1 MTDEIVGVEARGRA
15 ASGVRALA
23 RREIV
28 RRIFV
33 KVHRTIGLFLGA
45 VIVLVGLSGSM
56 LAYRQAIDERLNAN
70 LMLVDI
76 PPQGAFRPLDEILTA
91 AKAIIPPEG
100 VPERLRMPRHRGAA
114 AAVTYMVEEADLT
127 TTFYEIFVDPYTAK
141 VKGQRIYLRGEGQLE
156 QPFIRLLIAFHWT
169 LLLGFN
175 NAYILGTI
183 AIFMFFS
190 ILMGLYLW
198 WPRNGEWR
206 QGMRIKWGASPER
219 VAFDVHRSVGV
230 FSAAILVVMLFTGV
244 AMIFKPITRSAVTL
258 LSPVRP
264 DPEYGRSKPI
274 AGQPAIG
281 VDEAVAI
288 ADKVFPDGKLRWILL
303 PSKPTSPYVVGKLAD
318 NEPNRT
324 QTYRNVGIDQYSGRV
339 LHVQD
344 RNSFTG
350 GERFIEWLFPLH
362 SGEAF
367 GEPARPF
374 ILLIGLIP
382 LIMYVTGFLRW
393 RQRRRARK
401 SVAQ

>member
-1 MTDEIVGVEARGRA
+1 MTNEIVGIEVKSRA
-15 ASGVRALA
+15 ASGAREFG
-23 RREIV
+23 RRELI
-28 RRIFV
+28 RRAFV
-33 KVHRTIGLFLGA
+33 EVHRTIGLFLGA

-56 LAYRQAIDERLNAN
+56 LAYRQAIDEHLNAS

-76 PPQGAFRPLDEILTA
+76 PPQGAFRPLDAILAA
-91 AKAIIPPEG
+91 AKAVIPPDG
-100 VPERLRMPRHRGAA
+100 IAERLRMPRHRGAS

-127 TTFYEIFVDPYTAK
+127 TTFYEIYVDPYTAK

-175 NAYILGTI
+175 NAYILGAI

-198 WPRNGEWR
+198 WPRNGDWR
-206 QGMRIKWGASPER
+206 QGLRIKWGASPER
-219 VAFDVHRSVGV
+219 IAFDVHRSVGI
-230 FSAAILVVMLFTGV
+230 FSAAILLVMLFTGL
-244 AMIFKPITRSAVTL
+244 AMIFKPTTRSAVTL
-258 LSPVRP
+258 FSSVRP
-264 DPEYGRSKPI
+264 DPEFGRSKPI
-274 AGQPAIG
+274 AGHSPIG
-281 VDEAVAI
+281 VGEAVAI

-324 QTYRNVGIDQYSGRV
+324 QTYRNVGIDQYSGEI

-344 RNSFTG
+344 RNAFTG

-382 LIMYVTGFLRW
+382 LTMYVTGFLRW

-401 SVAQ
+401 PPAR